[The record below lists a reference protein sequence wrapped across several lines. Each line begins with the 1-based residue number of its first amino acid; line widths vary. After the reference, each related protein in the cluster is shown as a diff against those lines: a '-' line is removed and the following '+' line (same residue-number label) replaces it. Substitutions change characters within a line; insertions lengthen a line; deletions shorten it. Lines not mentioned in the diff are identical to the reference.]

1 MHRQPVILPYQF
13 NRDAGRRRRDIRPT
27 ALGGQSRNRLA
38 LSQIAEDI

>member
-13 NRDAGRRRRDIRPT
+13 HRDARRRRDIRPT

-38 LSQIAEDI
+38 LGQIAEDI